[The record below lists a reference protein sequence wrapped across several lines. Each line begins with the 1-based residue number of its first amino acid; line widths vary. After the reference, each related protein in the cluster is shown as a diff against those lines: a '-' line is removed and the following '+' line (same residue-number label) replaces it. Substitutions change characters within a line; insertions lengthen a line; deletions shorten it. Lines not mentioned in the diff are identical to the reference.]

1 MILSRVFNSSASS
14 WQRIFTDLGVGG
26 AASSPESAEKLGAVA
41 AAHRIFTNSLA
52 ALPWQIRRKVGEDR
66 TEAEHDISG
75 ILKYRANEYMTPY
88 ICEKAIYSYAFWH
101 GTGYA
106 YIDRR
111 TSELSSED
119 GRISGLI
126 PLPIEPEIY
135 VDPVRG
141 VKWYRFTLPEDN
153 VFSRK
158 ISRSFEESQLFIY
171 RFETYDGSLGR
182 GILDIGRETLDTDIK
197 AMKFTSIKIYCGTAT
212 SSGIEL
218 GVNSSSCVTV
228 DTSGKAF
235 YAFGS
240 YALGRTAN
248 PWKTL
253 YIGDSA
259 SLLWTMDASGLIPS
273 STTLDRFNIGSDTKR
288 VNKIYGKEL
297 SIQTKVQ
304 LGTATT
310 STLGFFGTTPVAR
323 QTVSSTATVA
333 TLITALKKYGL
344 IA

>member
-88 ICEKAIYSYAFWH
+88 ICEKTIYSYAFWH

-182 GILDIGRETLDTDIK
+182 GILDIGRETLDTDIQ
-197 AMKFTSIKIYCGTAT
+197 AMKYGNRFYSNGARL
-212 SSGIEL
+212 SGIVE
-218 GVNSSSCVTV
+218 V
-228 DTSGKAF
+228 DG
-235 YAFGS
+235 
-240 YALGRTAN
+240 
-248 PWKTL
+248 
-253 YIGDSA
+253 
-259 SLLWTMDASGLIPS
+259 
-273 STTLDRFNIGSDTKR
+273 
-288 VNKIYGKEL
+288 
-297 SIQTKVQ
+297 
-304 LGTATT
+304 
-310 STLGFFGTTPVAR
+310 
-323 QTVSSTATVA
+323 
-333 TLITALKKYGL
+333 
-344 IA
+344 